1 MMEHPEARPPL
12 TIFDVIRDVFRDFR
26 GFAHEFL
33 TEPRPPAMLLIA
45 WLLGMDAV
53 AGAIELEYAQQ
64 GHYLVD
70 NWFHAWLRI
79 MGMGVIGGFARYW
92 LMGTIFHGVVR
103 LAGGRGEK
111 RTSRY
116 IFLYSAIPVVIVD
129 LLIKVMQMIYY
140 GNEYFIGQTS
150 VTVDAFT
157 AGLMLGAYIFTARL
171 CYQGM
176 RELTGAD
183 QTRSILLIAGA
194 ALAVVGLVALVA
206 A

>member
-1 MMEHPEARPPL
+1 MMEETDAKPQL

-26 GFAHEFL
+26 TFARENL
-33 TEPRPPAMLLIA
+33 TEPRPPAMLLVA

-53 AGAIELEYAQQ
+53 AGAIELEFAQQ
-64 GHYLVD
+64 GRYLID
-70 NWFHAWLRI
+70 NWFHAWLRM
-79 MGMGVIGGFARYW
+79 MGMGAIAGVARYW

-103 LAGGRGEK
+103 LAGGSGQM

-116 IFLYSAIPVVIVD
+116 IFLYAAIPVVIVD
-129 LLIKVMQMIYY
+129 LTIKIVQMLYY
-140 GNEYFIGQTS
+140 GNKYFTGQTNPAF
-150 VTVDAFT
+150 DAFT
-157 AGLMLGAYIFTARL
+157 AGLMLGAYVFTAKL

-183 QTRSILLIAGA
+183 RSRSILLIIGV

-206 A
+206 V